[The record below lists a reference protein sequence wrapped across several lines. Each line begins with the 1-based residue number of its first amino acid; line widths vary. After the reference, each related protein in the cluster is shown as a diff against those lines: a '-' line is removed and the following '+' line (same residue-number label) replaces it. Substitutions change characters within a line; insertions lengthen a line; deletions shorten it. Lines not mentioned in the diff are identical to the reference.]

1 MATVQKPGKARPARS
16 VTPSCDAVRMIS
28 ILLVTLLIV
37 IVIGAAAGT
46 AAVVVQ
52 RGRVDAPVGP
62 DPEEIANR
70 IARSAAQQQQ
80 AALGNL
86 IETNRALLD
95 AERTRAGES
104 LAHERSQMEQQFSTM
119 QEQLGKVTEL
129 VRDFE
134 TGRGAKIDQLSGA
147 LAQQRAGIAELA
159 QTAQGLREA
168 LASSKTRGQWGE
180 RMAED
185 VLRLA
190 GFVEGVQYRKQK
202 SVETGSGIPD
212 FTFLLPQDAI
222 LYMDVKFPLD
232 NYLRYVN
239 AESELE
245 QVRYRDDFVKD
256 VRAKVKELA
265 VRNYRDGSSSSVDC
279 VLLFIPNEQL
289 YAFVQEHAA
298 SLLDDAMRHQIVM
311 CSPMTLFAV
320 LAVVR
325 QSVENFQMERTA
337 SEILDV
343 LGDFTKQWG
352 AFTDKM
358 DALGRGL
365 NTVTKAFDDLSGTR
379 NRALT
384 RQIDRIDDLRRTH
397 ALVDLEDDPTVLALN
412 A

>member
-1 MATVQKPGKARPARS
+1 M
-16 VTPSCDAVRMIS
+16 
-28 ILLVTLLIV
+28 TLLIV
-37 IVIGAAAGT
+37 VVIGAAAGT
-46 AAVVVQ
+46 AALVVQ
-52 RGRVDAPVGP
+52 RGRVEAPVGP

-95 AERTRAGES
+95 AERTRAGET
-104 LAHERSQMEQQFSTM
+104 LAHERSQMEQQFATM
-119 QEQLGKVTEL
+119 QDQLGKVTAL

-202 SVETGSGIPD
+202 SVETGTGIPD

-232 NYLRYVN
+232 NYLRFVN
-239 AESELE
+239 ADSELE
-245 QVRYRDDFVKD
+245 QVRYRDDFLKD
-256 VRAKVKELA
+256 VKAKVKELA
-265 VRNYRDGSSSSVDC
+265 SRNYTDGSSSSVDC

-298 SLLDDAMRHQIVM
+298 AMLDDALRQRIIM

-325 QSVENFQMERTA
+325 QSVENFRMERTA
-337 SEILDV
+337 SEILEV
-343 LGDFTKQWG
+343 LGDFTKQWDC
-352 AFTDKM
+352 FTEKM
-358 DALGRGL
+358 DSLGRGL
-365 NTVTKAFDDLSGTR
+365 NTVTKAFDELSGVR

-384 RQIDRIDDLRRTH
+384 RQMDRIDDLRRTH
-397 ALVDLEDDPTVLALN
+397 AIDVTDDSGVIALN